1 MNIFWLGH
9 LSFKKLY
16 SYAPIK
22 IYHNTSIWC
31 TFLTPLSTSS
41 FPPAR
46 PLVSAI
52 KVAGKRFWRK
62 TFQADVAAKR
72 FPAWPGGLALL
83 MQVGLWGQ
91 FVKFVV
97 GFQFHIFN
105 VKLGTHL
112 NMWRQTLKKLWPRM
126 IVKPFSWFNI
136 DSLPLIFHEP
146 AKRDG
151 RWPTESSINNLLL
164 SRCCWSSR
172 KFQRNESRKKT
183 SWLLI

>member
-1 MNIFWLGH
+1 MLTWEHVGWA
-9 LSFKKLY
+9 KKPKSHGLLNEHISVSCLRFRMLY
-16 SYAPIK
+16 SNGLIE
-22 IYHNTSIWC
+22 IDHDTNILSQFW
-31 TFLTPLSTSS
+31 PLWAHL
-41 FPPAR
+41 PCHPAR

-97 GFQFHIFN
+97 SFQFHIFN

-146 AKRDG
+146 AKKDG
-151 RWPTESSINNLLL
+151 RWPTESSAI
-164 SRCCWSSR
+164 
-172 KFQRNESRKKT
+172 
-183 SWLLI
+183 